1 MLLMVNDS
9 VCGFTF
15 IRKKEKWKRKEKEK
29 RSEVFRYS
37 RLEVFCYKDVLRNF
51 LKLTGNHLCQGP
63 FFNKVA
69 GPSTIAQVFS
79 CEFCKISK
87 STFS

>member
-51 LKLTGNHLCQGP
+51 PKLTGQETTCARVP
-63 FFNKVA
+63 FLIKLQA
-69 GPSTIAQVFS
+69 LQL
-79 CEFCKISK
+79 
-87 STFS
+87 